1 MSSDALVDTTA
12 RATQGWLYDT
22 NAMVKIELLRRL
34 TVPDPKSNSNSDNG
48 EEDEQSN
55 GDIGDQDPPACSF
68 HPVYTYPF
76 YGTDQ
81 QIAGYRNP
89 RVVIRSSAASLVTHV
104 AATYDAKSHEAT
116 LDLVQPLLEFLPSDL
131 IHDDVAFAKA
141 LANDAKFTPPGNV
154 VLEYETDNGAQF
166 QLFECIASTPGFPT
180 LYDRLKIF
188 AMYFI
193 EAATP
198 VDVTDPAWT
207 FYLLYQRHPSSS
219 PSFAHLP
226 FEFAG
231 LFSTYSFYLFPD
243 RTRRRISQVLILPP
257 FQRQGHAARIYAHL
271 HRTAMADAQIGE
283 LAVEDP
289 SEAFDVLRD
298 VSDLRL
304 FLHGPVPG
312 RPDSDRGLAA
322 VPEVDV
328 ADGTTADS
336 EHTVAWDPLA
346 ARSAPNL
353 VWGRKHDILQ
363 LCTHPVK
370 QARVRGLRA
379 FAKLQPR
386 QAERVYEM
394 LVLNE
399 AVPAGSRRA
408 PPAAF
413 RRMVKARIYRAH
425 KDALEAVADDEQR
438 KELVHETYLQVLDEY
453 LGHLRLARRAGAA

>member
-22 NAMVKIELLRRL
+22 NAMVTIELLRRP
-34 TVPDPKSNSNSDNG
+34 TVPAPNPKSKHGHD
-48 EEDEQSN
+48 EEDDEQSN
-55 GDIGDQDPPACSF
+55 GDIADQDPPAWSF
-68 HPVYTYPF
+68 HPVFTYPF

-89 RVVIRSSAASLVTHV
+89 RVLIRSSTASLVTHV
-104 AATYDAKSHEAT
+104 SATYDAKSHEAT

-141 LANDAKFTPPGNV
+141 LANDVKFTPPGNV
-154 VLEYETDNGAQF
+154 VLEYEMENGAQF
-166 QLFECIASTPGFPT
+166 QLFECTATTPGFPA

-207 FYLLYQRHPSSS
+207 FYLLYRRHTSSS
-219 PSFAHLP
+219 SHLP

-243 RTRRRISQVLILPP
+243 RTRKRISQVLILPP

-322 VPEVDV
+322 VPEIDL
-328 ADGTTADS
+328 ATGATTADG
-336 EHTVAWDPLA
+336 EHAVAWDPLA
-346 ARSAPNL
+346 TRSAPTL
-353 VWGRKHDILQ
+353 VWGRKHDIHQ
-363 LCTHPVK
+363 LCTHAAK

-399 AVPAGSRRA
+399 AVPPGSRRA

>member
-22 NAMVKIELLRRL
+22 NAMVKIELLRRP
-34 TVPDPKSNSNSDNG
+34 TVPAPIPNSSRDDD
-48 EEDEQSN
+48 EENDGPSN
-55 GDIGDQDPPACSF
+55 GDSVDQDPPAWSF

-116 LDLVQPLLEFLPSDL
+116 LDLAQPLLEFLPSDL

-141 LANDAKFTPPGNV
+141 LANDTKYTPPGNV
-154 VLEYETDNGAQF
+154 VLEYETANGVQF
-166 QLFECIASTPGFPT
+166 QLFECTVSTHGFPT

-207 FYLLYQRHPSSS
+207 FYLLYRRHPSSS
-219 PSFAHLP
+219 SAHLP
-226 FEFAG
+226 YEFAG
-231 LFSTYSFYLFPD
+231 LFSTYSFYLFPN
-243 RTRRRISQVLILPP
+243 RTRKRISQVLILPP

-271 HRTAMADAQIGE
+271 HCTAMADAQIGE

-304 FLHGPVPG
+304 FLRGPVPG

-328 ADGTTADS
+328 ADSATIDG
-336 EHTVAWDPLA
+336 ELTVAWNPLA
-346 ARSAPNL
+346 TRSAPTL

-363 LCTHPVK
+363 LCTHSVK

-379 FAKLQPR
+379 FAKLQSR
-386 QAERVYEM
+386 QAERIYEM

-425 KDALEAVADDEQR
+425 KDALEAVADEEQR

-453 LGHLRLARRAGAA
+453 LGHLRLARRAGVA

>member
-1 MSSDALVDTTA
+1 MSSDALIDTTA
-12 RATQGWLYDT
+12 RSTQGWLYDT
-22 NAMVKIELLRRL
+22 NAMVKIELLRRP
-34 TVPDPKSNSNSDNG
+34 TVSDPPNSSRDDD
-48 EEDEQSN
+48 EDDDEQSN
-55 GDIGDQDPPACSF
+55 GENLDQDPPAWSF

-89 RVVIRSSAASLVTHV
+89 RVVIRSSAASLTTHV
-104 AATYDAKSHEAT
+104 AATYDTKSHEAM
-116 LDLVQPLLEFLPSDL
+116 LDLVQPLLEYLPSDL

-141 LANDAKFTPPGNV
+141 LANDVKFTPPGNV
-154 VLEYETDNGAQF
+154 VLEYETENGAQF
-166 QLFECIASTPGFPT
+166 QLFECTASTPGFPT

-207 FYLLYQRHPSSS
+207 FYLLYRRHPSSS
-219 PSFAHLP
+219 SSHLP

-231 LFSTYSFYLFPD
+231 LFSSYSFFLFPD
-243 RTRRRISQVLILPP
+243 RTRKRISQVLILPP
-257 FQRQGHAARIYAHL
+257 FQRQGHAARIYAYL

-312 RPDSDRGLAA
+312 RPDSDRGLVA
-322 VPEVDV
+322 VPEVDLATV
-328 ADGTTADS
+328 TTTNDK
-336 EHTVAWDPLA
+336 HTVTWDPLA
-346 ARSAPNL
+346 ARSAPKLIWN
-353 VWGRKHDILQ
+353 RKHDILR
-363 LCTHPVK
+363 LCTHDVK